1 MSGDRELKGR
11 LDALG
16 DRLGIGSSAVR
27 EALVRLRVL
36 EADMQSGSPLRTIV
50 RVGAEP
56 QMCSTQAERLG
67 HLFTGSPG
75 DSLSQLLPTPRVSM
89 RRKHRM
95 SFRPTSQ

>member
-36 EADMQSGSPLRTIV
+36 EADMQSGSPFRRIA

-67 HLFTGSPG
+67 IS
-75 DSLSQLLPTPRVSM
+75 SLDRPETLYPSYCLPPA
-89 RRKHRM
+89 
-95 SFRPTSQ
+95 FQ